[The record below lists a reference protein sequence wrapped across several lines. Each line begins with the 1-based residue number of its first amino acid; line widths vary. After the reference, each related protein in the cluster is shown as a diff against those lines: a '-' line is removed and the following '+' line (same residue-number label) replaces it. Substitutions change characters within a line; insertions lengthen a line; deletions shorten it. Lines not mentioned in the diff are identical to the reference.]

1 VFSIE
6 PNREA
11 FDLLEKNVQ
20 LNGLENKTTLL
31 NHGVGKELGK
41 GSIVGG
47 SEDNMGMSQLKGDVE
62 GDVVI
67 ETIDHL
73 FSELNRVD
81 VIKIDVEGMEMDV
94 LQGAVNTLKKHK
106 PLLYIETTTDDK
118 LQLVY
123 SFLKKFNYKSLKQFN
138 ATPTTLFV

>member
-1 VFSIE
+1 
-6 PNREA
+6 
-11 FDLLEKNVQ
+11 
-20 LNGLENKTTLL
+20 
-31 NHGVGKELGK
+31 
-41 GSIVGG
+41 
-47 SEDNMGMSQLKGDVE
+47 M
-62 GDVVI
+62 
-67 ETIDHL
+67 
-73 FSELNRVD
+73 D